1 MELNLKRVKA
11 ERIAKDLTQDEVAN
25 QMGWKSRAPYAKRE
39 NGLVPFTADELVE
52 LGKILG
58 YSVNELGIFFT

>member
-11 ERIAKDLTQDEVAN
+11 ERIAKDFTQEEVADK
-25 QMGWKSRAPYAKRE
+25 MGWKSRTPYAKRE
-39 NGLVPFTADELVE
+39 NGVIPFTAGELAE

-58 YSVNELGIFFT
+58 YSVDELGIFFT